1 MAAAEAALRR
11 IDKVLATPLT
21 DPQEEAVRAEAAEPA
36 SPPPPQTLPAA
47 NNDAADD
54 VMAGTRGDTA
64 LEPEP
69 EPLRDRGAG

>member
-1 MAAAEAALRR
+1 MTHELAQGLHSVEGAPS
-11 IDKVLATPLT
+11 VLALKG
-21 DPQEEAVRAEAAEPA
+21 
-36 SPPPPQTLPAA
+36 
-47 NNDAADD
+47 DD